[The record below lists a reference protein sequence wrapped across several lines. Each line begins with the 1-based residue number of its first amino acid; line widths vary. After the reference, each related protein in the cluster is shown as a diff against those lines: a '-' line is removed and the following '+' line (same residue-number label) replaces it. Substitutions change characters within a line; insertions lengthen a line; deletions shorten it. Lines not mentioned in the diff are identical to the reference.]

1 MVEKHHAP
9 VPRSEGLGELAGAG
23 PRSSSAGGGRPGN
36 GGSLVDLLCIFS
48 EHRHN
53 RSKTEALP
61 AAKDLADAELE
72 GSELRTSVTRW
83 L

>member
-23 PRSSSAGGGRPGN
+23 PRSSSADDR
-36 GGSLVDLLCIFS
+36 VTVVAWWICYAFF
-48 EHRHN
+48 